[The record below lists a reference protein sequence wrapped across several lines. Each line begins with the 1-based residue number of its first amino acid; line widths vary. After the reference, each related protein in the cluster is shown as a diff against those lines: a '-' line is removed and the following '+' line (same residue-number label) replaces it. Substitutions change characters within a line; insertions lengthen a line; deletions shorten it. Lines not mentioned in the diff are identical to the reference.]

1 MNLHLLRRGFPHA
14 IVPVERRAAYLA
26 ALDEANAGRCEPLAG
41 FVASCVA
48 DSTGHL
54 IGEE

>member
-14 IVPVERRAAYLA
+14 IVPVERRAVYLA
-26 ALDEANAGRCEPLAG
+26 AHDEANAGRWEAFAA
-41 FVASCVA
+41 FVVSCVE

-54 IGEE
+54 VGEE